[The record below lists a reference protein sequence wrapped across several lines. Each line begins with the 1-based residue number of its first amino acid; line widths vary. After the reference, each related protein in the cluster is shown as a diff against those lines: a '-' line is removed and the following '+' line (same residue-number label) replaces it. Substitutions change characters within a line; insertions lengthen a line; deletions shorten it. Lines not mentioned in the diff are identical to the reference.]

1 MKYWEIT
8 SMQCVPKEGELI
20 DVVQV
25 VFWKRVFSQDGEP
38 VPRIVEISGSQNFA
52 APDEASFTP
61 YNELTKEQ
69 VCGWLDQKIDV
80 NELDAQL
87 DVMMAAAI
95 TPSVTQ
101 MPLPWKALI
110 NTDSVL
116 GDY

>member
-8 SMQCVPKEGELI
+8 SMQCVPKEGELV

-87 DVMMAAAI
+87 DVMME
-95 TPSVTQ
+95 SVINPPIVQ
-101 MPLPWKALI
+101 MPLPWKTA
-110 NTDSVL
+110 
-116 GDY
+116 